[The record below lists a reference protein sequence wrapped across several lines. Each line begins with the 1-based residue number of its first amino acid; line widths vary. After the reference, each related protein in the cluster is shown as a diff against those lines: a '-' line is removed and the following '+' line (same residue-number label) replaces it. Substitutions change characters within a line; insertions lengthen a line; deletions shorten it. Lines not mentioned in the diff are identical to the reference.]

1 MVIKRGEIWWAE
13 LPESVGSGPG
23 YRRPVVIIQSNEF
36 NKSKINTIIA
46 AVITSKIRLA
56 AAPGNVLLS
65 VKKSKLS
72 KESVINVSQ
81 IITIDKSFLTDKV
94 HTLSNKI
101 MEQVDEGVKL
111 VLKL

>member
-1 MVIKRGEIWWAE
+1 MNISCIEYV
-13 LPESVGSGPG
+13 PNFP
-23 YRRPVVIIQSNEF
+23 F
-36 NKSKINTIIA
+36 DFT
-46 AVITSKIRLA
+46 
-56 AAPGNVLLS
+56 
-65 VKKSKLS
+65 KSKLP

-101 MEQVDEGVKL
+101 MAQVDEGVKL